1 MTGGCLFKQRIGIG
15 AKNDTQ
21 IPDHLVGYSNH
32 SAFNLGELTSRHINT
47 A

>member
-1 MTGGCLFKQRIGIG
+1 MIGGCLIKQRIGIS

-21 IPDHLVGYSNH
+21 IPNHLVGYSNH
-32 SAFNLGELTSRHINT
+32 SAFDLGKLASRHINT